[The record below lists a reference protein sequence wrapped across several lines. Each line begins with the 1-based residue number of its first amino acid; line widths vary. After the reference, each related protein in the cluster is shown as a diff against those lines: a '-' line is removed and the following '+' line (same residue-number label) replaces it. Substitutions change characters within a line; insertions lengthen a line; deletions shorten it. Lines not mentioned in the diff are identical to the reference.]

1 MSDSDIKIT
10 KNRNW
15 MGAGKGD
22 RLRPGANLDKFRNGW
37 DAIKKR
43 NHSKP
48 EAKESGDNFPTGHGA
63 TGEPWTG

>member
-1 MSDSDIKIT
+1 MSDIKIT
-10 KNRNW
+10 KQRNW

-22 RLRPGANLDKFRNGW
+22 KLRPGADLNKFRAGW

-48 EAKESGDNFPTGHGA
+48 KDFPVGNSVE
-63 TGEPWTG
+63 GEPRTG